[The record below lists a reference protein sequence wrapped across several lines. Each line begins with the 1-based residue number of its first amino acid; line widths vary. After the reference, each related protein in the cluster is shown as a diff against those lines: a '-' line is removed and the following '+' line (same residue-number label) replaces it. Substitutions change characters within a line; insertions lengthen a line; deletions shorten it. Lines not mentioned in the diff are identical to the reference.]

1 MTRTIA
7 CPDESD
13 LLALAAEGVAA
24 PAVRSHVDACRPC
37 LRKLRRLKAE
47 VVHLRASLGRPLGP
61 PPAAVALRSAAGGD

>member
-1 MTRTIA
+1 MTRTTA

-24 PAVRSHVDACRPC
+24 PAVRSHVDACRSC

-47 VVHLRASLGRPLGP
+47 VVHLRSSVIPEAGP
-61 PPAAVALRSAAGGD
+61 ARATGLS